1 MKMNK
6 MMFFVLCMSFLMF
19 ITACSESESNQDTSP
34 PDETENQTDSE
45 NEESTNNNDNANTNE
60 ISITFRSGGGTNQGL
75 VNWLNDNVIPKFN
88 EEYPDVNVNLAPLE
102 VNEGDYFAKVA
113 LLLQSEDT
121 APDIVTED
129 TFMVNSDAS
138 AGYLEPLDDRVNSW
152 DGWDNITESVKNGVK
167 AEDGSIYGVPYNT
180 DTRGLWYNKDL
191 LAEAGITVPWEP
203 KSWEDILSAAT
214 AVKENLGE
222 DVTPIWMNSGKA
234 TGEATSMQTFEML
247 LYGTKDPL
255 YDFDEEKWIV
265 KSDGLLDSFTFID
278 TIYEQ
283 GLGPELSQVLNG
295 QGSTIAYQQLMPEG
309 KLAIGLDGM
318 WQTGNWHEE
327 GSAPWPE
334 FDEKLGFA
342 AMPTQNGQEPG
353 TTSMS
358 GGWALS
364 IPAKSDNKDMAWE
377 FIKMASTPEMN
388 LELQLN
394 DRNITPFKDVSE
406 EPEYQEMEFFDE
418 ATSFLENTNFRP
430 AVDKYP
436 NVSTVIQ
443 TLVEQVVT
451 DAISPE
457 EAVEQYQTQVTDI
470 VGEDKVMEK

>member
-1 MKMNK
+1 MDRNIGKK
-6 MMFFVLCMSFLMF
+6 VLLAGLLILLILF
-19 ITACSESESNQDTSP
+19 TAACSNSDSDTGST
-34 PDETENQTDSE
+34 DKENDPKKAKN
-45 NEESTNNNDNANTNE
+45 NELT
-60 ISITFRSGGGTNQGL
+60 ITFRSGGSTNQGL
-75 VNWLNDNVIPKFN
+75 INWLNDMVIPKFN
-88 EEYPDVNVNLAPLE
+88 EENPEVNVQLSPLE
-102 VNEGDYFAKVA
+102 VSEGDYFAKVA

-138 AGYLEPLDDRVNSW
+138 AGYLEALDDRIESW
-152 DGWDNITESVKNGVK
+152 DGWDKVTDTVKKGVI
-167 AEDGSIYGVPYNT
+167 AEDGNIYGVPYNT
-180 DTRGLWYNKDL
+180 DTRGLWYNKEL
-191 LAEAGITVPWEP
+191 LADAGVSVPWEP
-203 KSWEDILSAAT
+203 KNWDDIINAAK
-214 AVKENLGE
+214 AVKETFGD
-222 DVTPIWMNSGKA
+222 DVVPMWMNSGKA

-247 LYGTKDPL
+247 LYGTDDPL
-255 YDFDEEKWIV
+255 YDYEEEKWIV
-265 KSDGLLDSFTFID
+265 KSDGLVDAFKFID
-278 TIYEQ
+278 TIYEE
-283 GLGPELSQVLNG
+283 GLGPNLSQVLNG
-295 QGSTIAYQQLMPEG
+295 QGSSIAYQQLMPEG

-318 WQTGNWHEE
+318 WQTGNWHEN

-334 FDEKLGFA
+334 FEDKLGFA
-342 AMPTQNGQEPG
+342 AMPTQDGNDPG

-364 IPAKSDNKDMAWE
+364 IPAKSDNKDLAWE

-394 DRNITPFKDVSE
+394 DRNISPYKEVAE
-406 EPEYQEMEFFDE
+406 NPKYQELPFFEE

-443 TLVEQVVT
+443 SLVEQVVT

-457 EAVEQYQTQVTDI
+457 EAAEQYKIQVTEI
-470 VGEDKVMEK
+470 VGADKIMEK